1 VLAHLAD
8 DTTYR
13 RLSPADAKKQ
23 IDKVENMIF
32 NFIGD
37 YHKVLSDKD
46 EKYLYRSLDVADPF
60 AYFYIMAKVH
70 KKPRW
75 KVRPI
80 ASVSG
85 SLTHGLGR
93 WLDQQ
98 LKPIIRKL
106 PSYITSSFQLKQRL
120 EQLAFEPARV
130 SLFTCDAVSMYT
142 NIDTDHALQKIAHFL
157 RTSPLCRDCPSGA
170 IICGL
175 EILMRNNL
183 FKFGDT
189 FWIQKEGTA
198 MGTPP
203 APNYATLY
211 FGIHEMDIAPLFR
224 EMLAAYFRYIDD
236 CLALWIHHPDPLVD
250 AQNLAAFKEAM
261 NSYGKLTW
269 EFTPLSQ
276 SVDFLDLTL
285 EITESG
291 IQTKLFEKELNLYL
305 YIPPHSAHSPGVLR
319 GLVIGMTLRILR
331 LTTALQDKKT
341 ALRSFFLR
349 LCNRGYAAEKLRKL
363 FVEALAH
370 TERPTFDEN
379 WWIHE
384 KRCFLHLPYHPDDPS
399 SKVVQRLFR
408 QHLLN
413 PPSEP
418 PLPDLRNL
426 VNCSIGTNRMIV
438 AYHRP
443 NNLRNLFFPR
453 VFQELDDRPVSTF
466 IPHPP
471 GCEDMNL

>member
-1 VLAHLAD
+1 
-8 DTTYR
+8 
-13 RLSPADAKKQ
+13 
-23 IDKVENMIF
+23 MIF
-32 NFIGD
+32 NFTVD
-37 YHKVLSDKD
+37 YNRVLNYKD
-46 EKYLYRSLDVADPF
+46 EKYLSRSLEVADPF

-85 SLTHGLGR
+85 SITHGLGR

-98 LKPIIRKL
+98 LKPIVRAL
-106 PSYITSSFQLKQRL
+106 PSYISSSLQLKQRL
-120 EQLAFEPARV
+120 ERLTFEPSRV

-142 NIDTDHALQKIAHFL
+142 NIDTDHALVKIAHFL
-157 RTSPLCRDCPSGA
+157 RTSPLCKDCPSGA

-175 EILMRNNL
+175 EILMRNNV

-189 FWIQKEGTA
+189 FWIQEQGTA

-211 FGIHEMDIAPLFR
+211 FGIHELDIAPHFNTV
-224 EMLAAYFRYIDD
+224 LAAYFRYIDD
-236 CLALWIHHPDPLVD
+236 CLALWIHHPDPIVD
-250 AQNLAAFKEAM
+250 QHNLLAFKEAM

-269 EFTPLSQ
+269 EFTPLAKT
-276 SVDFLDLTL
+276 VNFLDLTISIA
-285 EITESG
+285 ETG
-291 IQTKLFEKELNLYL
+291 IQTRLFEKELNLYL

-331 LTTALQDKKT
+331 LTTALQDKRT
-341 ALRSFFLR
+341 ALRSFYLR
-349 LCNRGYAAEKLRKL
+349 LCNRGYSSEILRKL
-363 FVEALAH
+363 FAEALVH

-399 SKVVQRLFR
+399 STTVQRLFR

-413 PPSEP
+413 PPDEP
-418 PLPDLRNL
+418 PLPELCNL
-426 VNCSIGTNRMIV
+426 LDRSIGTNRLIV

-443 NNLRNLFFPR
+443 NNLRNLLFPR
-453 VFQELDDRPVSTF
+453 VFRELDNRPVSTF
-466 IPHPP
+466 IPRPT
-471 GCEDMNL
+471 GCEDTIV